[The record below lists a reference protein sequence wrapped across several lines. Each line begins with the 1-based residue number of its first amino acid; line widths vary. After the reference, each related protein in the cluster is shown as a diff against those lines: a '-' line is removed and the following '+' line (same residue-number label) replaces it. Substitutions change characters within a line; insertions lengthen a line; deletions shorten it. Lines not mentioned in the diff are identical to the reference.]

1 MSKDRKVMIDKSYV
15 TVVENIKEQIRSA
28 QHRAILNANKEMLIL
43 YWNIGKIINE
53 NSTWGSKFLNNLSKE
68 ITSEF
73 PSTKGFS
80 VRNLKNMARFYREYP
95 EIEIVQS
102 VTAQITWTHNIE
114 ILRVESKEQRLWYIN
129 KTIEN
134 GWSVNVLAHQIDT
147 NLYARQIE
155 QKKVANFETK
165 LLSPQSELA
174 LETMKDPY
182 VFDFI
187 ELKEDAKEKDLEDAL
202 INNITKVL
210 LELGKGFAFVGHQ
223 YHLEVA
229 GEDYYIDLL
238 FYNIKL
244 KCYVAIELKVSEFKP
259 EYAGKLSFYLT
270 AIDEQVKEVND
281 NPTIG
286 LLLCRFKNN
295 VVAEYTL
302 RDMNKPMGVSEYRI
316 KDYLPENFQNELPS
330 IEELIS
336 IVKQEI

>member
-1 MSKDRKVMIDKSYV
+1 MIEKSYV
-15 TVVENIKEQIRSA
+15 TIVEDIKDQIRSA

-53 NSTWGSKFLNNLSKE
+53 NSTWGSKFLNKLSNE
-68 ITSEF
+68 ISSEF
-73 PSTKGFS
+73 PTAKGFS
-80 VRNLKNMARFYREYP
+80 VSNLKNMARFYREYP
-95 EIEIVQS
+95 EIEIVQTLS
-102 VTAQITWTHNIE
+102 AQITWSHNLE

-147 NLYARQIE
+147 NLYSRQIG
-155 QKKVANFETK
+155 QKKVSNFPIN
-165 LLSPQSELA
+165 LSSPQSELA

-187 ELKEDAKEKDLEDAL
+187 ELKEDAQEKDLEEAL
-202 INNITKVL
+202 IKNITKVL
-210 LELGKGFAFVGHQ
+210 LEFGKGFAYVGHQ

-244 KCYVAIELKVSEFKP
+244 KCYVVIELKVGEFKP

-270 AIDEQVKEVND
+270 AIDEQVKEKND

-286 LLLCRFKNN
+286 LLLCRNKNN
-295 VVAEYTL
+295 VIAEYTL

-316 KDYLPENFQNELPS
+316 KDYLPENLQNELPS
-330 IEELIS
+330 IEELIT
-336 IVKQEI
+336 IVKKEV

>member
-1 MSKDRKVMIDKSYV
+1 MIEKSYV
-15 TVVENIKEQIRSA
+15 TIVEDIKDQIRSA

-43 YWNIGKIINE
+43 YWNIGKVINE
-53 NSTWGSKFLNNLSKE
+53 NSEWGNKFLRNLSTD
-68 ITSEF
+68 ISNEF
-73 PSTKGFS
+73 PSAKGFS
-80 VRNLKNMARFYREYP
+80 VSNLKNMARFYREYSDV
-95 EIEIVQS
+95 EIGQTPS
-102 VTAQITWTHNIE
+102 AQITWSHNLE
-114 ILRVESKEQRLWYIN
+114 ILRVESKEERLWYIN

-147 NLYARQIE
+147 NLYSRQTE
-155 QKKVANFETK
+155 QKKVSNFPIN
-165 LLSPQSELA
+165 LPSPQSELA

-187 ELKEDAKEKDLEDAL
+187 ELKEDAGEKDLEEAL
-202 INNITKVL
+202 IKNITKVL
-210 LELGKGFAFVGHQ
+210 LEFGKGFAYVGHQ

-244 KCYVAIELKVSEFKP
+244 KCYVVIELKVGEFKP

-270 AIDEQVKEVND
+270 AIDEQVKEEND

-286 LLLCRFKNN
+286 LLLCRNKNN
-295 VVAEYTL
+295 VIAEYTL

-316 KDYLPENFQNELPS
+316 KDYLPENLQNELPS
-330 IEELIS
+330 IEELIT
-336 IVKQEI
+336 IVKKEV

>member
-1 MSKDRKVMIDKSYV
+1 MIDKSYV
-15 TVVENIKEQIRSA
+15 TVIESIKEQIRSA

-43 YWNIGKIINE
+43 YWNIGKLVNE
-53 NSTWGSKFLNNLSKE
+53 HSEWGNKFLKNLSNE
-68 ITSEF
+68 ISNEF
-73 PSTKGFS
+73 PTAKDFS
-80 VRNLKNMARFYREYP
+80 VRNLQNMVKFYREYS
-95 EIEIVQS
+95 EIEIVQT
-102 VTAQITWTHNIE
+102 VAAQIPWSHNLE
-114 ILRVESKEQRLWYIN
+114 ILRIKSQEQRLWYIN

-134 GWSVNVLAHQIDT
+134 GWSKNILAHQIDI

-155 QKKVANFETK
+155 QKKVSNFPSK
-165 LLSPQSELA
+165 LPSPQSELA

-187 ELKEDAKEKDLEDAL
+187 ELKEDAREKDLEDAL

-244 KCYVAIELKVSEFKP
+244 KCYVVIELKIGEFKP
-259 EYAGKLSFYLT
+259 EYAGQLSFYLT

-286 LLLCRFKNN
+286 LLLCRHKNN

-316 KDYLPENFQNELPS
+316 KDYLPENLQNELPS
-330 IEELIS
+330 IEELIT
-336 IVKQEI
+336 IVKKDI